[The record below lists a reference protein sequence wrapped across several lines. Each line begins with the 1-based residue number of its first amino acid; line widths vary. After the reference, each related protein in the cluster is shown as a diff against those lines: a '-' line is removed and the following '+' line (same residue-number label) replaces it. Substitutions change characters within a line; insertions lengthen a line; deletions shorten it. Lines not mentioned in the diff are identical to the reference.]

1 MLNRVCIEGY
11 LLNSGGG
18 RIALMNLFSLAD
30 LMKTS
35 ITLFTLLFVISLIS
49 VPTSGN
55 KIFAAT
61 DTFRA
66 DGQIGS
72 LVLGIPPSTNT
83 VNMSSVDKFV
93 LSGYWKLVTENGK
106 IADFTSEFYTGH
118 VNGANNHT
126 HQLTNLRVQDHKP
139 LQLSADRS
147 TQISGLTDV
156 KTNGKNAWNDVPTTI
171 SISKGRTISIDIA
184 DNETQ
189 RHFMGQP
196 IYGIVNDLSIM
207 NISSND
213 TMLNSNMT
221 NKTGSVNTT
230 IPERLPPQSINGS
243 NVPTI

>member
-1 MLNRVCIEGY
+1 
-11 LLNSGGG
+11 
-18 RIALMNLFSLAD
+18 MNLLSLAD
-30 LMKTS
+30 QMKTS
-35 ITLFTLLFVISLIS
+35 LTLFTIIFVISLIS

-61 DTFRA
+61 DTFSA

-72 LVLGIPPSTNT
+72 LVLGMPSSTNT
-83 VNMSSVDKFV
+83 VNMISVDKFV

-126 HQLTNLRVQDHKP
+126 HQLTNLRVPDDKP
-139 LQLSADRS
+139 LQLSADGS

-156 KTNGKNAWNDVPTTI
+156 KTNGKKAWNDVPTTI

-184 DNETQ
+184 DNGTQ
-189 RHFMGQP
+189 RHFMDQP
-196 IYGIVNDLSIM
+196 IYGIVKDLTIMSIP
-207 NISSND
+207 SND
-213 TMLNSNMT
+213 TMLDSNLT
-221 NKTGSVNTT
+221 NKSSSLNTT

-243 NVPTI
+243 NIPKI

>member
-1 MLNRVCIEGY
+1 
-11 LLNSGGG
+11 
-18 RIALMNLFSLAD
+18 MNLLSLAD
-30 LMKTS
+30 QMKTRL
-35 ITLFTLLFVISLIS
+35 TLFTILFVISLIS

-61 DTFRA
+61 DTFSA

-72 LVLGIPPSTNT
+72 LVLGMPPSTNT

-126 HQLTNLRVQDHKP
+126 HQLTNLRVQDDKP
-139 LQLSADRS
+139 LQLSADGS

-156 KTNGKNAWNDVPTTI
+156 KTNGKKAWNDVPTTI

-184 DNETQ
+184 DNGTQ
-189 RHFMGQP
+189 RHFMDQP
-196 IYGIVNDLSIM
+196 IYGIVKDLTIMSIP
-207 NISSND
+207 SND
-213 TMLNSNMT
+213 TMLDSNLTSKSSTLNS
-221 NKTGSVNTT
+221 T
-230 IPERLPPQSINGS
+230 IPEQLPPQSINGS
-243 NVPTI
+243 NLPKI